1 MPRATV
7 VIPTWNGARLL
18 REALRSLGSQTFAD
32 FETIVVDNGSSDE
45 TLTMLGE
52 SFPAVRT
59 VALPRNEGF
68 AVAVNAGIRAARGD
82 IIVMMNNDIEATP
95 GWLEALVDALDR
107 HAGAGACAS
116 RMLSL
121 SNPGIIDSAGDMLGL
136 FATSIGHGS
145 PDGPE
150 FDKPYLVFS
159 PCAGAAAYRRQ
170 VLEEVGLFDERFFA
184 YLEDVDLGARIQ
196 LAGWHCLYVPDAIVH
211 HHGSATAGRMPAL
224 KTTLLMRNSLFIF
237 FQYAPIP
244 MLLAWTPVMLAWPV
258 YRAVREGRP
267 HLALRALG
275 GFFRGL
281 PAVVRRRRDSAR
293 IRRIT
298 PSQFRSRLS
307 GALTRRASGRP
318 PVHSDHE
325 GAVAP

>member
-1 MPRATV
+1 MPRVSV
-7 VIPTWNGARLL
+7 VIPTWNGADLL
-18 REALRSLGSQTFAD
+18 REALRSLDSQTFAD
-32 FETIVVDNGSSDE
+32 FEVIVVDNGSSDE

-52 SFPAVRT
+52 SFPAVRI
-59 VALPRNEGF
+59 VALSRNEGF

-82 IIVMMNNDIEATP
+82 IIVLMNNDIEATP
-95 GWLEALVDALDR
+95 GWLAALVDALDR
-107 HAGAGACAS
+107 HPDVGTCAS

-136 FATSIGHGS
+136 FATSIGHGA

-150 FDKPYLVFS
+150 FDTSRLVFS

-170 VLEEVGLFDERFFA
+170 VFDEVGLFDERFFA

-211 HHGSATAGRMPAL
+211 HHGSATARRLPAL
-224 KTTLLMRNSLFIF
+224 KTTLLMRNSLFLF
-237 FQYAPIP
+237 FQYAPTGR
-244 MLLAWTPVMLAWPV
+244 LLTWAPVMLAWPV

-267 HLALRALG
+267 HLALRALA
-275 GFFRGL
+275 GFLRDM
-281 PAVVRRRRDSAR
+281 PAVVRRRRDTGR

-298 PSQFRSRLS
+298 PSEFRSRLS
-307 GALTRRASGRP
+307 GALARPASP
-318 PVHSDHE
+318 PVPPRRDHE
-325 GAVAP
+325 SAAR